1 MRRML
6 LTGNAASMH
15 GAVGKPLVVILG
27 ATATGKTGLAIEL
40 AKALDGEVVSA
51 DSRQVYRYMDIGTA
65 KPTPAE
71 RQEAVHHLIDYV
83 DPAKNLTLA
92 AYQRDA
98 YTAIDSLHTRGK
110 LPLLVGGTGQY
121 ITAVVEGWSIP
132 SVPPNH
138 ELRADLELQAATG
151 GPNALHARLAVYDPD
166 YAARIHPNN
175 VRRVVRALEIC
186 LTTGSTVTALQQK
199 HPPPYRVYTLG
210 LHMERDAL
218 YARADAR
225 VDHMVTVGLVDE
237 VRGLLE
243 RGYDPQLPSMSA
255 VGYREIVAHLIQ
267 GRPLDDCVQE
277 IKHNTHDFIRRQE
290 VWFRGHDHG
299 ILWHNVGNL
308 NIDIILSE
316 LRQWLQE
323 H

>member
-1 MRRML
+1 ML
-6 LTGNAASMH
+6 LTGNAVNSGGYA
-15 GAVGKPLVVILG
+15 GNPLVVILG
-27 ATATGKTGLAIEL
+27 ATATGKTEIAIEL
-40 AKALDGEVVSA
+40 SKALEGEIVSA

-71 RQEAVHHLIDYV
+71 RQQAVHHLIDYV
-83 DPAKNLTLA
+83 DPADSLTLA

-98 YTAIDSLHTRGK
+98 YTTIDSLHTRGK

-132 SVPPNH
+132 SVPPD
-138 ELRADLELQAATG
+138 EQLRADLELQAATD
-151 GPNALHARLAVYDPD
+151 GPIALHARLAIHDPA

-199 HPPPYRVYTLG
+199 HPPPYRIYALG
-210 LHMERDAL
+210 LHMDRDAL
-218 YARADAR
+218 YARADTR
-225 VDHMVTVGLVDE
+225 VDRMVTEGLIDE
-237 VRGLLE
+237 VRSLLD
-243 RGYDPQLPSMSA
+243 RGYSPKLPSMSA
-255 VGYREIVAHLIQ
+255 VGYREIIAHLEQ
-267 GRPLDDCVQE
+267 GRPLATCIQE

-299 ILWHNVGNL
+299 ILWHNVENL